1 MDIILS
7 AKGISKTYTAGQVKI
22 NALNRCD
29 IEVRKGGFT
38 AIVGKSGSGKS
49 TLLRILGTMDK
60 PDEGKVYIAG
70 KDISNLKNS
79 ELAKFRRTHI
89 GFIYQDYKLIPE
101 YTAYENII
109 LPLILDSEED
119 DEEEVTELME
129 SLGIDYC
136 KDKFPAQMSGGE
148 QQRVAIARALITHP
162 SVIFADEPTGNLD
175 AASAE
180 TVAQML
186 TLAASKYQQTI
197 VMVTHD
203 RQMAEY
209 ADRILTITDGNV
221 TGGGWCMN
229 SELIALTFKGLC
241 RRWREVVRV
250 VAVVMISFM
259 FVTGVLLYSG
269 NMKKWQ
275 TAINKQHFGN
285 WFVMFYNSTNKS
297 ENDVIK
303 NHPYLEQAVT
313 AVTVRSIEPLSVD
326 SDNTI
331 EAISATDKIMVGTM
345 SDEFIKMGSITME
358 QGHMPEMDNEVAA
371 DRNTLIELGQ
381 GMNIGDIL
389 TIDDTT
395 YTICGI
401 INSYTNVWQSG
412 NRLPGVIV
420 TDTQADVIAD
430 EITYIYAYRLRDFIS
445 ETDYNTMY
453 QCIASESGI
462 RNNIAYNSGVYDY
475 QSWDNE
481 RVNRYM
487 YMLIMIIGIVAVT
500 YQIIIYN
507 RSRNNVRFI
516 QKTLGAT
523 SAQTII
529 ITFLENVVIL
539 GISAIAGSCIALGAG
554 KVICLVLEHTKGVTF
569 FRIDKDI
576 YIKVIIMMVIS
587 VVVSIIS
594 ILLSGCH
601 KKKQGSNRTVKITG
615 NLMKKNFI
623 INTAT
628 RLMRTNGI
636 IVNILVRV
644 FSFVMAVITVLCG
657 IGIVTSYGNY
667 KEQCSTPDCVN
678 YMVDNVSTVPCI
690 YYDSLHELI
699 KIENGIRYTENS
711 RVIPGCNE
719 FNIADGHSARAYYF
733 SGFKSGKSGIYN
745 SANDD
750 IINNLKQIEGIDDI
764 FYGYYETTR
773 SFTWD
778 NMNINITTNGVGSET
793 EGGSSENRKYMFAGE
808 YVDIDKEIFDILNEC
823 AGGKLDYNALKE
835 GTQSVVFLNADNNG
849 EYDDTMKDG
858 VTLNLNNYYMGN
870 PFYNIKSFYMDKYTV
885 ACNKFFTDL
894 ISEYRYTIDS
904 KDMYEYISDNISRE
918 QIIEIVDE
926 YLRHTY
932 DDPTDYYNMYLNT
945 DDFDQ
950 DYYEYRKANY
960 DLYMAYKRGE
970 VSKEELF
977 ENLSCKGEVLGSW
990 YSKYTYYSLLEP
1002 AASTNVAKVII
1013 LTDEIRDKLKYYMP
1027 EFGQYTIIGSTQ
1039 LLQKALDN
1047 QNNVMK
1053 KYLFLDELPDYVT
1066 LKLRP
1071 NQFNIRYNLKS
1082 SFAATDN
1089 VVRSYL
1095 KTAGFDTISYSEEK
1109 NLLRQRTIESLMS
1122 YGVTA
1127 FAAIIIY
1134 MIVSMIIV
1142 KNRLEKYRSRL
1153 KLLSDTGAEKEQL
1166 VKICMYE
1173 CIRESL
1179 WFIVLMPLELLI
1191 CLVIVKKFVNRI

>member
-1 MDIILS
+1 
-7 AKGISKTYTAGQVKI
+7 
-22 NALNRCD
+22 
-29 IEVRKGGFT
+29 
-38 AIVGKSGSGKS
+38 
-49 TLLRILGTMDK
+49 
-60 PDEGKVYIAG
+60 
-70 KDISNLKNS
+70 
-79 ELAKFRRTHI
+79 
-89 GFIYQDYKLIPE
+89 
-101 YTAYENII
+101 
-109 LPLILDSEED
+109 
-119 DEEEVTELME
+119 
-129 SLGIDYC
+129 
-136 KDKFPAQMSGGE
+136 
-148 QQRVAIARALITHP
+148 
-162 SVIFADEPTGNLD
+162 
-175 AASAE
+175 
-180 TVAQML
+180 
-186 TLAASKYQQTI
+186 
-197 VMVTHD
+197 
-203 RQMAEY
+203 
-209 ADRILTITDGNV
+209 
-221 TGGGWCMN
+221 MN
-229 SELIALTFKGLC
+229 SELIALTFKGLR
-241 RRWREVVRV
+241 RRWREVARV
-250 VAVVMISFM
+250 IAVVMISFM

-395 YTICGI
+395 YTLCGI

-453 QCIASESGI
+453 QSIASESGI
-462 RNNIAYNSGVYDY
+462 RNNIAYNSGLYDY

-487 YMLIMIIGIVAVT
+487 YMLIMIIGIVAAT

-507 RSRNNVRFI
+507 GSRNNVRFI
-516 QKTLGAT
+516 QKSLGAT
-523 SAQTII
+523 SAQTVVIAL
-529 ITFLENVVIL
+529 LENVVIL

-576 YIKVIIMMVIS
+576 YIKVIIMLVIS

-601 KKKQGSNRTVKITG
+601 KKKYGSNRTIKVTS

-623 INTAT
+623 TSTAT
-628 RLMRTNGI
+628 RLMRTDGI
-636 IVNILVRV
+636 IVNILVRA

-667 KEQCSTPDCVN
+667 KEQCSTSDSVN

-690 YYDSLHELI
+690 YYDSLHKLI
-699 KIENGIRYTENS
+699 KIENGMRYTEDS

-719 FNIADGHSARAYYF
+719 FNIADGHSARPYYF
-733 SGFKSGKSGIYN
+733 SGVKSGRSGLYN

-750 IINNLKQIEGIDDI
+750 IINNLKRIEGIDNI
-764 FYGYYETTR
+764 SYGYYETTR

-778 NMNINITTNGVGSET
+778 NMNINITVNGEGRET
-793 EGGSSENRKYMFAGE
+793 EGGSSENRKYVFAGE
-808 YVDIDKEIFDILNEC
+808 YVDIDKEIFDILNEY
-823 AGGKLDYNALKE
+823 AGGKLDFNALKE
-835 GTQSVVFLNADNNG
+835 GTQSVVFLDADNNG

-894 ISEYRYTIDS
+894 ISEYRYRIDS
-904 KDMYEYISDNISRE
+904 KDIYEYIGDNISRE
-918 QIIEIVDE
+918 QIIETIDE

-950 DYYEYRKANY
+950 DYYEYRKASY

-977 ENLSCKGEVLGSW
+977 ENHSCKGEVLGSW

-1013 LTDEIRDKLKYYMP
+1013 LTDEIRDKLKYYVP

-1089 VVRSYL
+1089 VVCSYL

-1127 FAAIIIY
+1127 FATIIIY

-1191 CLVIVKKFVNRI
+1191 CLVIVKKFINRI

>member
-1 MDIILS
+1 
-7 AKGISKTYTAGQVKI
+7 
-22 NALNRCD
+22 
-29 IEVRKGGFT
+29 
-38 AIVGKSGSGKS
+38 
-49 TLLRILGTMDK
+49 
-60 PDEGKVYIAG
+60 
-70 KDISNLKNS
+70 
-79 ELAKFRRTHI
+79 
-89 GFIYQDYKLIPE
+89 
-101 YTAYENII
+101 
-109 LPLILDSEED
+109 
-119 DEEEVTELME
+119 
-129 SLGIDYC
+129 
-136 KDKFPAQMSGGE
+136 
-148 QQRVAIARALITHP
+148 
-162 SVIFADEPTGNLD
+162 
-175 AASAE
+175 
-180 TVAQML
+180 
-186 TLAASKYQQTI
+186 
-197 VMVTHD
+197 
-203 RQMAEY
+203 
-209 ADRILTITDGNV
+209 
-221 TGGGWCMN
+221 MN
-229 SELIALTFKGLC
+229 SELIALTFKGLR
-241 RRWREVVRV
+241 RRWREVARV
-250 VAVVMISFM
+250 IAVVMISFM

-395 YTICGI
+395 YTLCGI

-453 QCIASESGI
+453 QSIASESGI

-516 QKTLGAT
+516 QKSLGAT
-523 SAQTII
+523 SAQTVVIAL
-529 ITFLENVVIL
+529 LENVVIL
-539 GISAIAGSCIALGAG
+539 GMSAIVGSCIALGIGKIAG
-554 KVICLVLEHTKGVTF
+554 LILEHRNGVTF

-576 YIKVIIMMVIS
+576 YIKVIIMLVIS

-601 KKKQGSNRTVKITG
+601 KKKYGSNRTIKVTS

-623 INTAT
+623 TSTAT

-636 IVNILVRV
+636 IVNILVRA

-667 KEQCSTPDCVN
+667 KEQCSTSDSVN

-699 KIENGIRYTENS
+699 KIENGIRYTEDS
-711 RVIPGCNE
+711 RVIPSCNE
-719 FNIADGHSARAYYF
+719 FNIADGHSARPYYF
-733 SGFKSGKSGIYN
+733 SGVKSGRSGLYN

-750 IINNLKQIEGIDDI
+750 IINNLKRIEGIDNI
-764 FYGYYETTR
+764 SYGYYETTR

-778 NMNINITTNGVGSET
+778 NMNINITVNGEGRET
-793 EGGSSENRKYMFAGE
+793 EGGSSENRKYVFAGE
-808 YVDIDKEIFDILNEC
+808 YVDIDKEIFDILNEY
-823 AGGKLDYNALKE
+823 AGGKLDFNALKE
-835 GTQSVVFLNADNNG
+835 GTQSVVFLDADNNG

-894 ISEYRYTIDS
+894 ISEYRYRIDS
-904 KDMYEYISDNISRE
+904 KDIYEYIGDNISRE
-918 QIIEIVDE
+918 QIIETIDE

-950 DYYEYRKANY
+950 DYYEYRKASY

-977 ENLSCKGEVLGSW
+977 ENHSCKGEVLGSW

-1013 LTDEIRDKLKYYMP
+1013 LTDEIRDKLKYYVP

-1089 VVRSYL
+1089 VVCSYL

-1127 FAAIIIY
+1127 FATIIIY

-1191 CLVIVKKFVNRI
+1191 CLVIVKKFINRI

>member
-1 MDIILS
+1 
-7 AKGISKTYTAGQVKI
+7 
-22 NALNRCD
+22 
-29 IEVRKGGFT
+29 
-38 AIVGKSGSGKS
+38 
-49 TLLRILGTMDK
+49 
-60 PDEGKVYIAG
+60 
-70 KDISNLKNS
+70 
-79 ELAKFRRTHI
+79 
-89 GFIYQDYKLIPE
+89 
-101 YTAYENII
+101 
-109 LPLILDSEED
+109 
-119 DEEEVTELME
+119 
-129 SLGIDYC
+129 
-136 KDKFPAQMSGGE
+136 
-148 QQRVAIARALITHP
+148 
-162 SVIFADEPTGNLD
+162 
-175 AASAE
+175 
-180 TVAQML
+180 
-186 TLAASKYQQTI
+186 
-197 VMVTHD
+197 
-203 RQMAEY
+203 
-209 ADRILTITDGNV
+209 
-221 TGGGWCMN
+221 MN
-229 SELIALTFKGLC
+229 SELIALTFKGLR
-241 RRWREVVRV
+241 RRWREVARV
-250 VAVVMISFM
+250 IAVVMISFM

-395 YTICGI
+395 YTLCGI

-453 QCIASESGI
+453 QSIASESGI

-516 QKTLGAT
+516 QKSLGAT
-523 SAQTII
+523 SAQTVVIAL
-529 ITFLENVVIL
+529 LENVVIL
-539 GISAIAGSCIALGAG
+539 GMSAIVGSCIALGIGKIAG
-554 KVICLVLEHTKGVTF
+554 LILEHRNGVTF
-569 FRIDKDI
+569 FTIDKDT
-576 YIKVIIMMVIS
+576 YTKVLLMLVIS

-601 KKKQGSNRTVKITG
+601 KKKYGSNRTIKVTS

-623 INTAT
+623 TSTAT
-628 RLMRTNGI
+628 RLMRTDGI
-636 IVNILVRV
+636 IVNILVRA

-667 KEQCSTPDCVN
+667 KEQCSTSDSVN

-690 YYDSLHELI
+690 YYDSLHKLI
-699 KIENGIRYTENS
+699 KIENGMRYTEDS

-719 FNIADGHSARAYYF
+719 FNIADGHSARPYYF
-733 SGFKSGKSGIYN
+733 SGVKSGRSGLYN

-750 IINNLKQIEGIDDI
+750 IINNLKRIEGIDNI
-764 FYGYYETTR
+764 SYGYYETTR

-778 NMNINITTNGVGSET
+778 NMNINITVNGEGRET
-793 EGGSSENRKYMFAGE
+793 EGGSSENRKYVFAGE
-808 YVDIDKEIFDILNEC
+808 YVDIDKEIFDILNEY
-823 AGGKLDYNALKE
+823 AGGKLDFNALKE
-835 GTQSVVFLNADNNG
+835 GTQSVVFLDADNNG

-894 ISEYRYTIDS
+894 ISEYRYRIDS
-904 KDMYEYISDNISRE
+904 KDIYEYIGDNISRE
-918 QIIEIVDE
+918 QIIETIDE

-950 DYYEYRKANY
+950 DYYEYRKASY

-1013 LTDEIRDKLKYYMP
+1013 LTDEIRDKLKYYVP

-1089 VVRSYL
+1089 VVCSYL

-1127 FAAIIIY
+1127 FATIIIY

-1191 CLVIVKKFVNRI
+1191 CLVIVKKFINRI

>member
-1 MDIILS
+1 
-7 AKGISKTYTAGQVKI
+7 
-22 NALNRCD
+22 
-29 IEVRKGGFT
+29 
-38 AIVGKSGSGKS
+38 
-49 TLLRILGTMDK
+49 
-60 PDEGKVYIAG
+60 
-70 KDISNLKNS
+70 
-79 ELAKFRRTHI
+79 
-89 GFIYQDYKLIPE
+89 
-101 YTAYENII
+101 
-109 LPLILDSEED
+109 
-119 DEEEVTELME
+119 
-129 SLGIDYC
+129 
-136 KDKFPAQMSGGE
+136 
-148 QQRVAIARALITHP
+148 
-162 SVIFADEPTGNLD
+162 
-175 AASAE
+175 
-180 TVAQML
+180 
-186 TLAASKYQQTI
+186 
-197 VMVTHD
+197 
-203 RQMAEY
+203 
-209 ADRILTITDGNV
+209 
-221 TGGGWCMN
+221 MN
-229 SELIALTFKGLC
+229 SELIALTFRGLR
-241 RRWREVVRV
+241 RRWKEAVRV

-326 SDNTI
+326 SGNTI

-358 QGHMPEMDNEVAA
+358 QGHMPEADNEVAA
-371 DRNTLIELGQ
+371 DKNTLIELGQ

-395 YTICGI
+395 YTLCGI

-453 QCIASESGI
+453 QSIASESGI

-516 QKTLGAT
+516 QKSLGA
-523 SAQTII
+523 SNVQTII

-576 YIKVIIMMVIS
+576 YIKVIIMLVIS

-601 KKKQGSNRTVKITG
+601 KKKYGSNRTIKVTS

-623 INTAT
+623 TSTAT
-628 RLMRTNGI
+628 RLMRTDGI
-636 IVNILVRV
+636 IVNILVRA

-667 KEQCSTPDCVN
+667 KEQCSTSDSVN

-793 EGGSSENRKYMFAGE
+793 EGGSSENRKYVFAGE
-808 YVDIDKEIFDILNEC
+808 YVDIDKEIFDILNEY
-823 AGGKLDYNALKE
+823 AGGKLDFNALKE
-835 GTQSVVFLNADNNG
+835 GTQSVVFLDADNNG

-926 YLRHTY
+926 YLQCTY
-932 DDPTDYYNMYLNT
+932 DDPRDYYEKELYEDT
-945 DDFDQ
+945 SDPE
-950 DYYEYRKANY
+950 YYEYRKELYEYMKAKYN
-960 DLYMAYKRGE
+960 LYMSYKRGE

-977 ENLSCKGEVLGSW
+977 DGDLSWKAAVQGLW
-990 YSKYTYYSLLEP
+990 YRKYAYYSLLEP
-1002 AASTNVAKVII
+1002 AASTNVARVIM
-1013 LTDEIRDKLKYYMP
+1013 LTDEIKDRLKYYVP

-1039 LLQKALDN
+1039 FLQKALDN

-1089 VVRSYL
+1089 VVCSYL

-1191 CLVIVKKFVNRI
+1191 CLVIVKKFVNRF

>member
-1 MDIILS
+1 
-7 AKGISKTYTAGQVKI
+7 
-22 NALNRCD
+22 
-29 IEVRKGGFT
+29 
-38 AIVGKSGSGKS
+38 
-49 TLLRILGTMDK
+49 
-60 PDEGKVYIAG
+60 
-70 KDISNLKNS
+70 
-79 ELAKFRRTHI
+79 
-89 GFIYQDYKLIPE
+89 
-101 YTAYENII
+101 
-109 LPLILDSEED
+109 
-119 DEEEVTELME
+119 
-129 SLGIDYC
+129 
-136 KDKFPAQMSGGE
+136 
-148 QQRVAIARALITHP
+148 
-162 SVIFADEPTGNLD
+162 
-175 AASAE
+175 
-180 TVAQML
+180 
-186 TLAASKYQQTI
+186 
-197 VMVTHD
+197 
-203 RQMAEY
+203 
-209 ADRILTITDGNV
+209 
-221 TGGGWCMN
+221 MN
-229 SELIALTFKGLC
+229 SELIALTFRGLR
-241 RRWREVVRV
+241 RRWKEVVRV

-358 QGHMPEMDNEVAA
+358 QGHMPEADNEVAV
-371 DRNTLIELGQ
+371 DQNSLIQLGQ
-381 GMNIGDIL
+381 GTDIGDIL
-389 TIDDTT
+389 TINDTD
-395 YTICGI
+395 YTLCGI
-401 INSYTNVWQSG
+401 IKSYTNVWQNG
-412 NRLPGVIV
+412 YRLPGVIV

-445 ETDYNTMY
+445 EIDYNTMY
-453 QCIASESGI
+453 QSIASESGI
-462 RNNIAYNSGVYDY
+462 RNNIAYNSSVYDY

-516 QKTLGAT
+516 QKSLGAT
-523 SAQTII
+523 SAQTVII
-529 ITFLENVVIL
+529 ALLENVVIL
-539 GISAIAGSCIALGAG
+539 GMSAIVGSCIALGIGKIAG
-554 KVICLVLEHTKGVTF
+554 LILEHRNGVTF
-569 FRIDKDI
+569 FTIDKDT
-576 YIKVIIMMVIS
+576 YIKVLLMLVIA
-587 VVVSIIS
+587 VVVSVIS

-601 KKKQGSNRTVKITG
+601 KKKQGSNRTVKITS

-623 INTAT
+623 ISTAT

-719 FNIADGHSARAYYF
+719 FNIADGHSARPYYF
-733 SGFKSGKSGIYN
+733 SGVKSGRSGLYN

-750 IINNLKQIEGIDDI
+750 IINNLKRIEGIDNI
-764 FYGYYETTR
+764 SYGYYETTR

-778 NMNINITTNGVGSET
+778 NMNINITVNGEGREI
-793 EGGSSENRKYMFAGE
+793 EGGSTENRKYMFAGE
-808 YVDIDKEIFDILNEC
+808 YVDIDKEIFNILNEC

-835 GTQSVVFLNADNNG
+835 GTQSVVFLDADNNG

-926 YLRHTY
+926 YLQCTY
-932 DDPTDYYNMYLNT
+932 DDPR
-945 DDFDQ
+945 
-950 DYYEYRKANY
+950 DYYEKELYEYMKAKY
-960 DLYMAYKRGE
+960 DLYMSYKRGE

-977 ENLSCKGEVLGSW
+977 DGDLSWKATVQGLW
-990 YSKYTYYSLLEP
+990 YRKYAYYSLLEP
-1002 AASTNVAKVII
+1002 AASTNVARVIM
-1013 LTDEIRDKLKYYMP
+1013 LTDEIKDRLKYYVP

-1122 YGVTA
+1122 YGLTA

-1134 MIVSMIIV
+1134 LVVSMIIV

-1153 KLLSDTGAEKEQL
+1153 KLLSDTGAEKEKL

-1179 WFIVLMPLELLI
+1179 WFIVLMPLEILG
-1191 CLVIVKKFVNRI
+1191 CLVMVKKFVDKI

>member
-1 MDIILS
+1 
-7 AKGISKTYTAGQVKI
+7 
-22 NALNRCD
+22 
-29 IEVRKGGFT
+29 
-38 AIVGKSGSGKS
+38 
-49 TLLRILGTMDK
+49 
-60 PDEGKVYIAG
+60 
-70 KDISNLKNS
+70 
-79 ELAKFRRTHI
+79 
-89 GFIYQDYKLIPE
+89 
-101 YTAYENII
+101 
-109 LPLILDSEED
+109 
-119 DEEEVTELME
+119 
-129 SLGIDYC
+129 
-136 KDKFPAQMSGGE
+136 
-148 QQRVAIARALITHP
+148 
-162 SVIFADEPTGNLD
+162 
-175 AASAE
+175 
-180 TVAQML
+180 
-186 TLAASKYQQTI
+186 
-197 VMVTHD
+197 
-203 RQMAEY
+203 
-209 ADRILTITDGNV
+209 
-221 TGGGWCMN
+221 MN
-229 SELIALTFKGLC
+229 SKIIALTFRGLR
-241 RRWREVVRV
+241 RRWREVARV
-250 VAVVMISFM
+250 IAVVMISFM

-395 YTICGI
+395 YTLCGI

-453 QCIASESGI
+453 QSIASESGI

-516 QKTLGAT
+516 QKSLGAT
-523 SAQTII
+523 SAQTVVIAL
-529 ITFLENVVIL
+529 LENVVIL
-539 GISAIAGSCIALGAG
+539 GMSAIVGSCIALGAG

-576 YIKVIIMMVIS
+576 YIKVIIMLVIS

-601 KKKQGSNRTVKITG
+601 KKKYGSNRTIKVTS

-623 INTAT
+623 TSTAT
-628 RLMRTNGI
+628 RLMRTDGI
-636 IVNILVRV
+636 IVNILVRA

-667 KEQCSTPDCVN
+667 KEQCSTSDSVN

-690 YYDSLHELI
+690 YYDSLHKLI
-699 KIENGIRYTENS
+699 KIENGMRYTEDS
-711 RVIPGCNE
+711 RVIPSCNE
-719 FNIADGHSARAYYF
+719 FNIADGHSARPYYF
-733 SGFKSGKSGIYN
+733 SGVKSGRSGLYN

-750 IINNLKQIEGIDDI
+750 IINNLKRIEGIDNI
-764 FYGYYETTR
+764 SYGYYETTR

-778 NMNINITTNGVGSET
+778 NMNINITVNGEGRET
-793 EGGSSENRKYMFAGE
+793 EGGSSENRKYVFAGE
-808 YVDIDKEIFDILNEC
+808 YVDIDKEIFDILNEY
-823 AGGKLDYNALKE
+823 AGGKLDFNALKE
-835 GTQSVVFLNADNNG
+835 GTQSVVFLDADNNG

-894 ISEYRYTIDS
+894 ISEYRYRIDS
-904 KDMYEYISDNISRE
+904 KDIYEYIGDNISRE
-918 QIIEIVDE
+918 QIIETIDE

-950 DYYEYRKANY
+950 DYYEYRKASY

-977 ENLSCKGEVLGSW
+977 ENHSCKGEVLGSW

-1013 LTDEIRDKLKYYMP
+1013 LTDEIRDKLKYYVP

-1122 YGVTA
+1122 YGLTA

-1153 KLLSDTGAEKEQL
+1153 KLLSDIGAEKEQL
-1166 VKICMYE
+1166 VKICIYE

-1179 WFIVLMPLELLI
+1179 WFIVLMPLEILI

>member
-1 MDIILS
+1 
-7 AKGISKTYTAGQVKI
+7 
-22 NALNRCD
+22 
-29 IEVRKGGFT
+29 
-38 AIVGKSGSGKS
+38 
-49 TLLRILGTMDK
+49 
-60 PDEGKVYIAG
+60 
-70 KDISNLKNS
+70 
-79 ELAKFRRTHI
+79 
-89 GFIYQDYKLIPE
+89 
-101 YTAYENII
+101 
-109 LPLILDSEED
+109 
-119 DEEEVTELME
+119 
-129 SLGIDYC
+129 
-136 KDKFPAQMSGGE
+136 
-148 QQRVAIARALITHP
+148 
-162 SVIFADEPTGNLD
+162 
-175 AASAE
+175 
-180 TVAQML
+180 
-186 TLAASKYQQTI
+186 
-197 VMVTHD
+197 
-203 RQMAEY
+203 
-209 ADRILTITDGNV
+209 
-221 TGGGWCMN
+221 MN
-229 SELIALTFKGLC
+229 SELIALTFNGLR
-241 RRWREVVRV
+241 RRWREVARV
-250 VAVVMISFM
+250 IAVVMISFM

-395 YTICGI
+395 YTLCGI

-453 QCIASESGI
+453 QSIASESGI

-516 QKTLGAT
+516 QKSLGAT
-523 SAQTII
+523 SAQTVVIAL
-529 ITFLENVVIL
+529 LENVVIL
-539 GISAIAGSCIALGAG
+539 GMSAIVGSCIALGIGKIAG
-554 KVICLVLEHTKGVTF
+554 LILEHRNGVTF
-569 FRIDKDI
+569 FTIDKDT
-576 YIKVIIMMVIS
+576 YTKVLLMLVIA
-587 VVVSIIS
+587 VVVSVIS

-644 FSFVMAVITVLCG
+644 FSFVMAVITVLCS

-667 KEQCSTPDCVN
+667 KEQCSTSDSVN

-690 YYDSLHELI
+690 YYDSLHKLI
-699 KIENGIRYTENS
+699 KIENGMRYTEDS
-711 RVIPGCNE
+711 RVIPSCNE
-719 FNIADGHSARAYYF
+719 FNIADGHSARPYYF
-733 SGFKSGKSGIYN
+733 SGVKSGRSGLYN

-750 IINNLKQIEGIDDI
+750 IINNLKRIEGIDNI
-764 FYGYYETTR
+764 SYGYYETTR

-778 NMNINITTNGVGSET
+778 NMNINITVNGEGRET
-793 EGGSSENRKYMFAGE
+793 EGGSSENRKYVFAGE
-808 YVDIDKEIFDILNEC
+808 YVDIDKEIFDILNEY
-823 AGGKLDYNALKE
+823 AGGKLDFNALKE
-835 GTQSVVFLNADNNG
+835 GTQSVVFLDADNNG

-894 ISEYRYTIDS
+894 ISEYRYRIDS
-904 KDMYEYISDNISRE
+904 KDIYEYIGDNISRE
-918 QIIEIVDE
+918 QIIETIDE

-950 DYYEYRKANY
+950 DYYEYRKASY

-977 ENLSCKGEVLGSW
+977 ENHSCKGEVLGSW

-1013 LTDEIRDKLKYYMP
+1013 LTDEIRDKLKYYVP

-1089 VVRSYL
+1089 VVCSYL

-1127 FAAIIIY
+1127 FATIIIY

-1166 VKICMYE
+1166 VKICIYE

-1179 WFIVLMPLELLI
+1179 WFIVLMPLEILI

>member
-1 MDIILS
+1 
-7 AKGISKTYTAGQVKI
+7 
-22 NALNRCD
+22 
-29 IEVRKGGFT
+29 
-38 AIVGKSGSGKS
+38 
-49 TLLRILGTMDK
+49 
-60 PDEGKVYIAG
+60 
-70 KDISNLKNS
+70 
-79 ELAKFRRTHI
+79 
-89 GFIYQDYKLIPE
+89 
-101 YTAYENII
+101 
-109 LPLILDSEED
+109 
-119 DEEEVTELME
+119 
-129 SLGIDYC
+129 
-136 KDKFPAQMSGGE
+136 
-148 QQRVAIARALITHP
+148 
-162 SVIFADEPTGNLD
+162 
-175 AASAE
+175 
-180 TVAQML
+180 
-186 TLAASKYQQTI
+186 
-197 VMVTHD
+197 
-203 RQMAEY
+203 
-209 ADRILTITDGNV
+209 
-221 TGGGWCMN
+221 MN
-229 SELIALTFKGLC
+229 SELIALTFRGLR
-241 RRWREVVRV
+241 RRWKEVVRV

-358 QGHMPEMDNEVAA
+358 QGHMPEADNEVAV
-371 DRNTLIELGQ
+371 DQNSLIQLGQ
-381 GMNIGDIL
+381 GTDIGDIL
-389 TIDDTT
+389 TINDTD
-395 YTICGI
+395 YTLCGI
-401 INSYTNVWQSG
+401 IKSYTNVWQNG
-412 NRLPGVIV
+412 YRLPGVIV

-453 QCIASESGI
+453 QSIASESGI

-516 QKTLGAT
+516 QKSLGA
-523 SAQTII
+523 SNVQTII

-576 YIKVIIMMVIS
+576 YIKVIIMLVIS

-601 KKKQGSNRTVKITG
+601 KKKYGSNRTIKVTS

-623 INTAT
+623 TSTAT
-628 RLMRTNGI
+628 RLMRTDGI
-636 IVNILVRV
+636 IVNILVRA

-667 KEQCSTPDCVN
+667 KEQCSTSDSVN

-690 YYDSLHELI
+690 YYDSLHKLI
-699 KIENGIRYTENS
+699 KIENGMRYTEDS

-764 FYGYYETTR
+764 SYGYYETTR

-793 EGGSSENRKYMFAGE
+793 EGGSSENRKYVFAGE
-808 YVDIDKEIFDILNEC
+808 YVDIDKEIFDILNEY
-823 AGGKLDYNALKE
+823 AGGKLDFNALKE
-835 GTQSVVFLNADNNG
+835 GTQSVVFLDADNNG

-894 ISEYRYTIDS
+894 ISEYRYRIDS
-904 KDMYEYISDNISRE
+904 KDIYEYIGDNISRE
-918 QIIEIVDE
+918 QIIETIDE

-950 DYYEYRKANY
+950 DYYEYRKASY

-977 ENLSCKGEVLGSW
+977 ENHLCKGEVLGSW

-1013 LTDEIRDKLKYYMP
+1013 LTDEIRDKLKYYVP

-1089 VVRSYL
+1089 VVCSYL

-1127 FAAIIIY
+1127 FATIIIY

-1191 CLVIVKKFVNRI
+1191 CLVIVKKFINRI

>member
-1 MDIILS
+1 
-7 AKGISKTYTAGQVKI
+7 
-22 NALNRCD
+22 
-29 IEVRKGGFT
+29 
-38 AIVGKSGSGKS
+38 
-49 TLLRILGTMDK
+49 
-60 PDEGKVYIAG
+60 
-70 KDISNLKNS
+70 
-79 ELAKFRRTHI
+79 
-89 GFIYQDYKLIPE
+89 
-101 YTAYENII
+101 
-109 LPLILDSEED
+109 
-119 DEEEVTELME
+119 
-129 SLGIDYC
+129 
-136 KDKFPAQMSGGE
+136 
-148 QQRVAIARALITHP
+148 
-162 SVIFADEPTGNLD
+162 
-175 AASAE
+175 
-180 TVAQML
+180 
-186 TLAASKYQQTI
+186 
-197 VMVTHD
+197 
-203 RQMAEY
+203 
-209 ADRILTITDGNV
+209 
-221 TGGGWCMN
+221 MN
-229 SELIALTFKGLC
+229 SELIALTFRGLR
-241 RRWREVVRV
+241 RRWKEVVRV

-275 TAINKQHFGN
+275 TAVNKQHFGN

-358 QGHMPEMDNEVAA
+358 QGHMPEADNEVAV
-371 DRNTLIELGQ
+371 DQNSLIQRGQ
-381 GMNIGDIL
+381 GTDIGDIL
-389 TIDDTT
+389 TINDTD
-395 YTICGI
+395 YTLCGI
-401 INSYTNVWQSG
+401 IKSYTNVWQNG
-412 NRLPGVIV
+412 YRLPGVIV

-453 QCIASESGI
+453 QSIASESGI

-516 QKTLGAT
+516 QKSLGAT
-523 SAQTII
+523 SAQTVVIAL
-529 ITFLENVVIL
+529 LENVVIL
-539 GISAIAGSCIALGAG
+539 GMSAIVGSCIALGIGKIAG
-554 KVICLVLEHTKGVTF
+554 LILEHRNGVTF
-569 FRIDKDI
+569 FTIDKDT
-576 YIKVIIMMVIS
+576 YTKVLLMLVIA
-587 VVVSIIS
+587 VVVSVIS

-644 FSFVMAVITVLCG
+644 FSFVMAVITVLCS

-667 KEQCSTPDCVN
+667 KEQCSTSDSVN

-690 YYDSLHELI
+690 YYDSLHKLI
-699 KIENGIRYTENS
+699 KIENGMRYTEDS
-711 RVIPGCNE
+711 RVIPSCNE
-719 FNIADGHSARAYYF
+719 FNIADGHSARPYYF
-733 SGFKSGKSGIYN
+733 SGVKSGRSGLYN

-750 IINNLKQIEGIDDI
+750 IINNLKRIEGIDNI
-764 FYGYYETTR
+764 SYGYYETTR

-778 NMNINITTNGVGSET
+778 NMNINITVNGEGRET
-793 EGGSSENRKYMFAGE
+793 EGGSSENRKYVFAGE
-808 YVDIDKEIFDILNEC
+808 YVDIDKEIFDILNEY
-823 AGGKLDYNALKE
+823 AGGKLDFNALKE
-835 GTQSVVFLNADNNG
+835 GTQSVVFLDADNNG

-894 ISEYRYTIDS
+894 ISEYRYRIDS
-904 KDMYEYISDNISRE
+904 KDIYEYIGDNISRE
-918 QIIEIVDE
+918 QIIETIDE

-950 DYYEYRKANY
+950 DYYEYRKASY

-977 ENLSCKGEVLGSW
+977 ENHSCKGEVLGSW

-1013 LTDEIRDKLKYYMP
+1013 LTDEIRDKLKYYVP

-1089 VVRSYL
+1089 VVCSYL

-1127 FAAIIIY
+1127 FATIIIY

-1166 VKICMYE
+1166 VKICIYE

-1191 CLVIVKKFVNRI
+1191 CLVIVKKFINRI

>member
-1 MDIILS
+1 
-7 AKGISKTYTAGQVKI
+7 
-22 NALNRCD
+22 
-29 IEVRKGGFT
+29 
-38 AIVGKSGSGKS
+38 
-49 TLLRILGTMDK
+49 
-60 PDEGKVYIAG
+60 
-70 KDISNLKNS
+70 
-79 ELAKFRRTHI
+79 
-89 GFIYQDYKLIPE
+89 
-101 YTAYENII
+101 
-109 LPLILDSEED
+109 
-119 DEEEVTELME
+119 
-129 SLGIDYC
+129 
-136 KDKFPAQMSGGE
+136 
-148 QQRVAIARALITHP
+148 
-162 SVIFADEPTGNLD
+162 
-175 AASAE
+175 
-180 TVAQML
+180 
-186 TLAASKYQQTI
+186 
-197 VMVTHD
+197 
-203 RQMAEY
+203 
-209 ADRILTITDGNV
+209 
-221 TGGGWCMN
+221 MN
-229 SELIALTFKGLC
+229 SELIALTFKGLR
-241 RRWREVVRV
+241 RRWREAARV
-250 VAVVMISFM
+250 IAVVMISFM
-259 FVTGVLLYSG
+259 FVTGVLIYSG
-269 NMKKWQ
+269 NMKLWQ
-275 TAINKQHFGN
+275 TAVNKQHFGG

-331 EAISATDKIMVGTM
+331 ETISATDKIMVGTM
-345 SDEFIKMGSITME
+345 SDKFIKMGSITME
-358 QGHMPEMDNEVAA
+358 QGHMPEADNEVAV

-395 YTICGI
+395 YTLCGI

-412 NRLPGVIV
+412 NRLPDVIV

-445 ETDYNTMY
+445 ETDYNIMY
-453 QCIASESGI
+453 QSIASESGI

-487 YMLIMIIGIVAVT
+487 YLLIMIIGIVAVT

-516 QKTLGAT
+516 QKSLGAT
-523 SAQTII
+523 NVQTVII
-529 ITFLENVVIL
+529 ALFENVVIL
-539 GISAIAGSCIALGAG
+539 GMSAIVGSCIALGLGKIAG
-554 KVICLVLEHTKGVTF
+554 LILEHRNGVTF
-569 FRIDKDI
+569 FTIDKDI
-576 YIKVIIMMVIS
+576 YIKVLLMLVIA

-601 KKKQGSNRTVKITG
+601 KKKLGSNRTIKVTS

-623 INTAT
+623 TSTAT
-628 RLMRTNGI
+628 RFMRTYGI
-636 IVNILVRV
+636 ILNILVRA

-657 IGIVTSYGNY
+657 IGIVTSYRNY

-690 YYDSLHELI
+690 YYDSLHKLI
-699 KIENGIRYTENS
+699 KIENGMRYTEDS
-711 RVIPGCNE
+711 KVIPGCNE
-719 FNIADGHSARAYYF
+719 FNIADGHGARPYYF
-733 SGFKSGKSGIYN
+733 SGVKSGRSGIYN

-750 IINNLKQIEGIDDI
+750 IIDNLKRIEGIDNI
-764 FYGYYETTR
+764 SYGYYETTR

-778 NMNINITTNGVGSET
+778 NMNINITVNGEGRET
-793 EGGSSENRKYMFAGE
+793 EGGSSENRKYMFVGE
-808 YVDIDKEIFDILNEC
+808 YVDIDKEIFNILNEY
-823 AGGKLDYNALKE
+823 ADGKLDYNALKE
-835 GTQSVVFLNADNNG
+835 GTQSVVFLDTDNNG
-849 EYDDTMKDG
+849 EYDDTMKDS

-918 QIIEIVDE
+918 QIIEIIDE
-926 YLRHTY
+926 YLQCTY
-932 DDPTDYYNMYLNT
+932 DDPRDYYNMYLNT

-950 DYYEYRKANY
+950 EYYEYRKASY

-977 ENLSCKGEVLGSW
+977 DGDLSWKATVQGLW
-990 YSKYTYYSLLEP
+990 YRKYTYYSLLEP
-1002 AASTNVAKVII
+1002 AASTNVARVII
-1013 LTDEIRDKLKYYMP
+1013 LTDEIKDRLKYYVP

-1039 LLQKALDN
+1039 LLQKALNN

-1122 YGVTA
+1122 YGLTA

-1153 KLLSDTGAEKEQL
+1153 KLLSDIGAEKEQL
-1166 VKICMYE
+1166 VKICIYE

-1179 WFIVLMPLELLI
+1179 WFIVLMPLEILI